1 MTSFRNAL
9 IAGVSALGVVAGSMP
24 AMAAS
29 AKSEPT
35 VGGVKMSDIQQ
46 VDRRGWGGGRGGWGG
61 GGRGYYRSGWGGGRG
76 WGGGGRRYYGGY
88 RHRGYG
94 YGGYAAAGI
103 LGLAAGAALA
113 SPGYGYGYGDGYYGD
128 DGYYGGRS
136 YSYYDRPY
144 RRSYGYSRAAYGGAE
159 CQVISHRRDRYGY
172 PVKVIR
178 YRPC

>member
-29 AKSEPT
+29 AKAEPT

-46 VDRRGWGGGRGGWGG
+46 VRWRGGGRGGWSG
-61 GGRGYYRSGWGGGRG
+61 GGRGYRS
-76 WGGGGRRYYGGY
+76 WGGGGRRYYGGGY
-88 RHRGYG
+88 GRHRGYG

-103 LGLAAGAALA
+103 LGLAAGAAIA
-113 SPGYGYGYGDGYYGD
+113 SPYGGYGYGDGYYGD

-144 RRSYGYSRAAYGGAE
+144 RRAGYGYGYGGGYSRAYYGGAE
-159 CQVISHRRDRYGY
+159 CQVISRQRDRYGNR
-172 PVKVIR
+172 VKVIR

>member
-35 VGGVKMSDIQQ
+35 VGGVKMSDIQE
-46 VDRRGWGGGRGGWGG
+46 VRHGWGGG
-61 GGRGYYRSGWGGGRG
+61 GGGRG
-76 WGGGGRRYYGGY
+76 WGGGGRGYRSGWGGGGRYYGGY
-88 RHRGYG
+88 GRHRGY

-103 LGLAAGAALA
+103 LGLAAGAAIA
-113 SPGYGYGYGDGYYGD
+113 SPYRYGYGYGDGYYYD
-128 DGYYGGRS
+128 DGYYGRP

-144 RRSYGYSRAAYGGAE
+144 RRGYTRAYYGGAE
-159 CQVISHRRDRYGY
+159 CQVISRQRDRHGY
-172 PVKVIR
+172 PIKVIR